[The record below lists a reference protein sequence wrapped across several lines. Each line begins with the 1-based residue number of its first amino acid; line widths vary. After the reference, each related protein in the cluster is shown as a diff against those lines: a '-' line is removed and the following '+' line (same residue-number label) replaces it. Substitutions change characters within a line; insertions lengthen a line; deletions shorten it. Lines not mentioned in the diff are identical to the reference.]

1 MPGPET
7 KRVTVGQLLD
17 ELLADYELHGRRS
30 IKGVRSHVKRV
41 REELG
46 EIRALDLKAKD
57 LTGYQ
62 IARRRADAAGGTI
75 NRELALYRRAPR
87 QDPSMSGV
95 NQSLSTFYRHSGT
108 QTGPNG
114 ATRSRLTL
122 RSLYW

>member
-1 MPGPET
+1 MPGPEA

-46 EIRALDLKAKD
+46 EIRAVDLKAKD

-62 IARRRADAAGGTI
+62 IARRRANAAGGTI
-75 NRELALYRRAPR
+75 NRELARGS
-87 QDPSMSGV
+87 PSSHDANV
-95 NQSLSTFYRHSGT
+95 SR
-108 QTGPNG
+108 
-114 ATRSRLTL
+114 RSRTAVSWSSMMD
-122 RSLYW
+122 R